1 LWLNVHSGKDNS
13 AEERKREREVIGS
26 SLIGDLDSHK
36 NGLRGEH

>member
-1 LWLNVHSGKDNS
+1 MFIR
-13 AEERKREREVIGS
+13 ERITVQKREREREVIGS